1 MREYVICICF
11 AMLFC
16 VGVKILTPSKKY
28 DGIIKIVCGVF
39 VITTIISPLK
49 KFLNLDFNYDYFG
62 DFMKDNEEFAYSV
75 EKSREEFSEDIIS
88 YGEKNLSNQISR
100 EIEELFADDVAV
112 ESYDGKAWRV
122 TDSETE
128 NREKIREYIR
138 KTYGCETVFT
148 EVDNGT

>member
-28 DGIIKIVCGVF
+28 DGIMKIVCGVF
-39 VITTIISPLK
+39 VISTIVSPIKNILD
-49 KFLNLDFNYDYFG
+49 LDFNYDYSEG
-62 DFMKDNEEFAYSV
+62 FMKDSEEFAYSV
-75 EKSREEFSEDIIS
+75 EKSREEFSKNILS
-88 YGEKNLSNQISR
+88 NAEKNLSGQISA
-100 EIEELFADDVAV
+100 EIKKLFGDDVTV
-112 ESYDGKAWRV
+112 QTGDGKVLKV
-122 TDSETE
+122 TDSTPE
-128 NREKIREYIR
+128 NREKIKEYIR

>member
-39 VITTIISPLK
+39 VITTIISPMK
-49 KFLNLDFNYDYFG
+49 KFLNLDFNYNYFE
-62 DFMKDNEEFAYSV
+62 DFMKDNEGFAYSV

-88 YGEKNLSNQISR
+88 YGEKNLSHQISG
-100 EIEELFADDVAV
+100 EIEKLFGDVVSVEL
-112 ESYDGKAWRV
+112 YDGKSWRV
-122 TDSETE
+122 TGCETK
-128 NREKIREYIR
+128 NRERISEYIR
-138 KTYGCETVFT
+138 NTYGCETVFT